1 MSKNTLT
8 LLFFLMLLNA
18 CKPKPKP
25 IPDGGDCAYK
35 TTNYPATIIEITAN
49 DSAHSE
55 LTFVAVMDNNRTDT
69 LYYSQQFSTYI
80 TNEELANENIKPG
93 DRWNYQYKQ
102 IISGSCTPDI
112 YVLTTEPYKEN
123 N

>member
-1 MSKNTLT
+1 MKQHI
-8 LLFFLMLLNA
+8 LLIAVILLIA
-18 CKPKPKP
+18 SCKQKPQP

-35 TTNYPATIIEITAN
+35 TTNYPATIIEITAT

-55 LTFVAVMDNNRTDT
+55 LTLVAVMDSNRTDT

-80 TNEELANENIKPG
+80 TNEELVNKNIKQG

-112 YVLTTEPYKEN
+112 YVLTNQPYSDPN
-123 N
+123 